1 MVDKRR
7 ISNYYY
13 INLLFSPEYNEREEL
28 IQLYKK
34 LVLLFLST
42 FIIFSYGCGES
53 TIPSSNSDNDNIG
66 SKELRQVTDMA
77 GRQVAI
83 PIEINTA
90 FSTGA
95 PGTILLYSIDPS
107 LLVGVN
113 YEFNE
118 NEKEFLVE
126 EVSDLPSYGQFG
138 GINLEALVAASPD
151 LCISFGS
158 ISEKE
163 IEDINSIQGQTGIP
177 FIIIDGSL
185 EASAEAYRFMG
196 DILMRQDRCEDL
208 AQYAE
213 KAIKRAK
220 SLNIPENKR
229 IPVFFGNGNE
239 SLETAPLGSPH
250 AELFE
255 LVGADNVATVEG
267 IENNVA
273 RMDISAEQ
281 IIGWDPQVIIINGE
295 PSKNL
300 SPADAV
306 KKFTEDKRYRNV
318 RAVLDKKVYPI
329 PKYPF
334 SWFDRPPGIN
344 RLIGIY
350 WLANLLYP
358 EETNIDLDEVSR
370 EYYSLFY
377 HIELSQNQLDNLLGK

>member
-1 MVDKRR
+1 M
-7 ISNYYY
+7 
-13 INLLFSPEYNEREEL
+13 
-28 IQLYKK
+28 YKK

-53 TIPSSNSDNDNIG
+53 TIPSSNPDNDNIG

-213 KAIKRAK
+213 KAIKKAK